1 MINQDTDRR
10 VERPI
15 LIVDSLNLF
24 IRNFVANPTVSA
36 KGEAAGGIVG
46 FLGYLAS
53 VADRTLPKKV
63 ILVWEGGGSARK
75 REIFNEYKAHRKPE
89 RLNRY
94 HLGDIPDTVDNR
106 NAQIRSI
113 ISLVKHLPV
122 VQIYVENCEA
132 DDVIGYICRYKF
144 PEDNKVILS
153 SDKDFYQ
160 LLNDKVKIYNP
171 HSKRFVNEADVLSRF
186 NISPQNFCIAKAIC
200 GDVSDNV
207 PGVEGVGFK
216 TVAKRFPELASP
228 VSVLLEEI
236 LTRASERLADSDLK
250 ALRQI
255 VEQADIVRRNWQ
267 LMHLDTS
274 NLSASQ
280 IKKIDNSFE
289 LYEEKRD
296 KIGLMRGLIA
306 EGLPGIDAD
315 PIFRSLS
322 CVERKQ

>member
-1 MINQDTDRR
+1 M
-10 VERPI
+10 
-15 LIVDSLNLF
+15 
-24 IRNFVANPTVSA
+24 SA

-53 VADRTLPKKV
+53 VADRVVPKKIV
-63 ILVWEGGGSARK
+63 IVWEGGGSSRK
-75 REIFNEYKAHRKPE
+75 REIFSEYKAHRKPE

-106 NAQIRSI
+106 NWQIRTI
-113 ISLVKHLPV
+113 IALAKNLPV

-144 PEDNKVILS
+144 PDDRKVVLS

-160 LLNDKVKIYNP
+160 LLNDKVRIYNP
-171 HSKRFVNEADVLSRF
+171 SSKRFVHEVDVLERF
-186 NISPQNFCIAKAIC
+186 QISAQNFCIAKAIC
-200 GDVSDNV
+200 GDASDNV
-207 PGVEGVGFK
+207 PGVPGVGFK
-216 TVAKRFPELASP
+216 TVAKRFPELASSEP
-228 VSVLLEEI
+228 LLLEEI
-236 LTRASERLADSDLK
+236 LTRATQRLVDSDLK
-250 ALRQI
+250 ALRNI
-255 VEQADIVRRNWQ
+255 VDQAEIVRRNWR

-280 IKKIDNSFE
+280 IKKIDNAFE

-296 KIGLMRGLIA
+296 KISLMRGLIA